1 MCGVV
6 LGLFA
11 FVPYFSSHNLSSMA
25 TKTVLVSDVSGKMFP
40 EQSPILGIRWDF
52 ESRNLLCGT
61 WETSS
66 TGLPVFKTK
75 KKFSVGEIALTKEE
89 LAEIF
94 GLELRTQA
102 DRMNDAIGPSFDNAD
117 GGLPNTGKSE
127 VKNCWTRPRHG
138 HSVD

>member
-1 MCGVV
+1 
-6 LGLFA
+6 
-11 FVPYFSSHNLSSMA
+11 MA

-61 WETSS
+61 WETSA
-66 TGLPVFKTK
+66 TGLPVFRTK

-94 GLELRTQA
+94 GLELRTDFDRSHDA
-102 DRMNDAIGPSFDNAD
+102 DGPPESDNAD
-117 GGLPNTGKSE
+117 DGPPNRGKSE
-127 VKNCWTRPRHG
+127 VKNCWARPRYG
-138 HSVD
+138 HSLD